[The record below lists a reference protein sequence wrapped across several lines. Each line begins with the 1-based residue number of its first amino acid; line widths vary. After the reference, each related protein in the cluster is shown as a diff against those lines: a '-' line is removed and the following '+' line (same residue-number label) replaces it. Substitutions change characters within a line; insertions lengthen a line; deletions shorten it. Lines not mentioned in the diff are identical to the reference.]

1 MSGKNKLPKWEV
13 TQSKKLKNYSS
24 YKEIC
29 PPWIKDSPCYYLV
42 MVDFIFFNAAN
53 NKGMG
58 NVFFFCYQK
67 PNKQKTTGDLFGNT
81 IYRRLQMPK
90 LVPCKINFSGLP
102 L

>member
-42 MVDFIFFNAAN
+42 MVDFIFLMLQIIKAW
-53 NKGMG
+53 GML
-58 NVFFFCYQK
+58 FFLLPKTKQTKK
-67 PNKQKTTGDLFGNT
+67 PLE
-81 IYRRLQMPK
+81 IYLAI
-90 LVPCKINFSGLP
+90 LYTEDCKCLS
-102 L
+102 

>member
-58 NVFFFCYQK
+58 NVFFFVTKNQTNKK
-67 PNKQKTTGDLFGNT
+67 PLE
-81 IYRRLQMPK
+81 IYLAI
-90 LVPCKINFSGLP
+90 LYTEDCKCLS
-102 L
+102 

>member
-58 NVFFFCYQK
+58 NAFFLLPKTKQTKK
-67 PNKQKTTGDLFGNT
+67 PLE
-81 IYRRLQMPK
+81 IYLAI
-90 LVPCKINFSGLP
+90 LYTEDCKCLS
-102 L
+102 